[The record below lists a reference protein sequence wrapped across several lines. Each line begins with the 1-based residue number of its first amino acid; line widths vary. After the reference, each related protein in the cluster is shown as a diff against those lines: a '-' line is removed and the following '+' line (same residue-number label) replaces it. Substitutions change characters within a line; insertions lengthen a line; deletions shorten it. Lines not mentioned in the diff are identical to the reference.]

1 MTYEEALEYIHG
13 RYRFRI
19 KLGLERM
26 RYLLEKLG
34 NPHCQFPVVHVAG
47 TNGKGSTA
55 MMLSAVLKK
64 AGYKVGRYTSPHL
77 SSYCERM
84 VVDEKNILPERLASL
99 VTRVKPVVEAAD
111 RRPEIGG
118 ATEFEF
124 GTLLAFSFF
133 AEEQVDIAVIE
144 VGMGGRLDATNVVD
158 PLVCAISPIG
168 LEHREYL
175 GETLEAIARE
185 KAGIIKE
192 KRPVVTGL
200 QEPGALEVLAGSA
213 AKAGAPFYRVG
224 EEVRFRLRK
233 ADLTGTY
240 LELQWKNES
249 PVPVRVNLLGSHQ
262 AANAALVFGVLHLL
276 REEGFAWRQEDLLA
290 AFNEVKW
297 PGRLELIPG
306 NPPFLLDGAHNPP
319 ACRVLVRSL
328 EELFPQAAL
337 TAVIGVQNNRPVEE
351 MAGILAPKLCKVFAT
366 RIPDP
371 KTALPSRVATA
382 FRSHGIDAVEVA
394 DPLQA
399 VLLAGEEN
407 PPARAQL
414 PVLLTGSFYLLGE
427 VRPDLL
433 AGRQAFS

>member
-55 MMLSAVLKK
+55 MMLSAVLQK

-84 VVDEKNILPERLASL
+84 VIDEKSILPERVAAL
-99 VTRVKPVVEAAD
+99 VSRVKPVVEAAD
-111 RRPEIGG
+111 SRPEIGA

-133 AEEQVDIAVIE
+133 AEEQVAIAVIE

-158 PLVCAISPIG
+158 PLVCVITPVG

-175 GETLEAIARE
+175 GDTLEAIARE

-200 QEPGALEVLAGSA
+200 QEPEALAVLAG
-213 AKAGAPFYRVG
+213 
-224 EEVRFRLRK
+224 
-233 ADLTGTY
+233 T
-240 LELQWKNES
+240 
-249 PVPVRVNLLGSHQ
+249 
-262 AANAALVFGVLHLL
+262 
-276 REEGFAWRQEDLLA
+276 
-290 AFNEVKW
+290 
-297 PGRLELIPG
+297 
-306 NPPFLLDGAHNPP
+306 
-319 ACRVLVRSL
+319 
-328 EELFPQAAL
+328 
-337 TAVIGVQNNRPVEE
+337 
-351 MAGILAPKLCKVFAT
+351 
-366 RIPDP
+366 
-371 KTALPSRVATA
+371 
-382 FRSHGIDAVEVA
+382 
-394 DPLQA
+394 
-399 VLLAGEEN
+399 
-407 PPARAQL
+407 
-414 PVLLTGSFYLLGE
+414 
-427 VRPDLL
+427 
-433 AGRQAFS
+433 

>member
-1 MTYEEALEYIHG
+1 MAKSMAYEEALQYIHG

-26 RYLLEKLG
+26 GYLLKELG
-34 NPHCQFPVVHVAG
+34 DPHRQFPAVHIAG

-55 MMLSAVLKK
+55 MMLNAVLKK

-84 VVDEKNILPERLASL
+84 VVDDKNILPERLASL

-111 RRPEIGG
+111 CRPEIGA

-158 PLVCAISPIG
+158 PLVCAITPIG

-175 GETLEAIARE
+175 GQTLEEIARE

-200 QEPGALEVLAGSA
+200 QEPGALKVLARYA
-213 AKAGAPFYRVG
+213 AKTGAPFYRVG
-224 EEVRFRLRK
+224 GEIRFRLGK

-240 LELQWKNES
+240 LELQWKEE
-249 PVPVRVNLLGSHQ
+249 PAVPVRLNLLGSHQ
-262 AANAALVFGVLHLL
+262 AANAALVFGALHLL
-276 REEGFAWRQEDLLA
+276 REEGFPWRQEDLLTGL
-290 AFNEVKW
+290 NEVKW

-306 NPPFLLDGAHNPP
+306 NPSFLLDGAHNPH
-319 ACRVLVRSL
+319 ACRVLARSL
-328 EELFPQAAL
+328 EELFPQTTL
-337 TAVIGVQNNRPVEE
+337 TAIIGAQENRPVEE
-351 MAGILAPKLCKVFAT
+351 MAGILAPKLRKVFAT
-366 RIPDP
+366 RIPHP
-371 KTALPSRVATA
+371 NTALPPRVAAA

-399 VLLAGEEN
+399 VRLAGEEN
-407 PPARAQL
+407 LSARAAL
-414 PVLLTGSFYLLGE
+414 PVLFTGSFYLLGE
-427 VRPDLL
+427 VRPYLL
-433 AGRQAFS
+433 PGC